1 MKYAFNTWAFGS
13 FPTWLPSYT
22 LDETIRR
29 LAKIGYQ
36 GIEIG
41 CAAPHAW
48 PAYLSSQ
55 RRKEVRK
62 LAEGEGAPITSLLP
76 APGGGPGCNAAS
88 PDPAERAFA
97 ASHYREV
104 IDLAFDFGA
113 KTVLY
118 VAGWQ
123 IFGTSRK
130 QAWAWSVECLAG
142 IAGHAG
148 EKGITIAVEPTPA
161 DSNLV
166 ESIDDAIEIIDQ
178 VGAPNLKVMFDT
190 FHSMYRN
197 EIAADYVH
205 VAGKRLGNVHCADV
219 GRGAPAPGPIDW
231 HGLLQALK
239 DVGYDG
245 YVTMEYGFASRAADP
260 EELARRGLAYLKTIE
275 TGLR

>member
-1 MKYAFNTWAFGS
+1 MKYAFNTWAYGS

-29 LAKIGYQ
+29 LARIGYQ
-36 GIEIG
+36 GIELG

-48 PAYLSSQ
+48 PAYLSSE
-55 RRKEVRK
+55 RRKGIRK

-97 ASHYREV
+97 GSHYREV
-104 IDLAFDFGA
+104 IDLAVDLGA

-142 IAGHAG
+142 IAGHAAG
-148 EKGITIAVEPTPA
+148 QGITIAVEPTPA

-166 ESIDDAIEIIDQ
+166 ESIDDSIEMIDQ

-197 EIAADYVH
+197 EVAADYVR
-205 VAGKRLGNVHCADV
+205 VAGNRLGNVHCADV

-231 HGLLQALK
+231 HGMLQALK

-245 YVTMEYGFASRAADP
+245 YVTMEYGFASRAANLDDQ
-260 EELARRGLAYLKTIE
+260 ARRGLAYLKKIE
-275 TGLR
+275 AELQ